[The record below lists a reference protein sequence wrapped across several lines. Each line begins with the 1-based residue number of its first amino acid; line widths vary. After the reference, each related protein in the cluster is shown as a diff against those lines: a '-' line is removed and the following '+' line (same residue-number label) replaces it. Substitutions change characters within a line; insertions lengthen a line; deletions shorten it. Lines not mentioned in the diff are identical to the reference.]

1 MASEKRS
8 RGMTLAMT
16 AVAGLFAGLPACAPS
31 PATTEVVVPTADTAP
46 AAENKPPAAETSVE
60 DPQEPAAETG
70 NQVATEEPSPGTAH
84 VAESN
89 GGSGQETVA
98 KVAKPIGTKVKK
110 PKAAAQPATPK
121 ACCAGKNDC
130 KGLGGCKTNNNAC
143 MGKNSCKGKGGC
155 AMGRCNP

>member
-1 MASEKRS
+1 MAFEKTH
-8 RGMTLAMT
+8 RGMTLAVT
-16 AVAGLFAGLPACAPS
+16 AVAGLCAGLPACAPS
-31 PATTEVVVPTADTAP
+31 PATTEVVVPATDTSQAP
-46 AAENKPPAAETSVE
+46 EAKPPSGETGAEG
-60 DPQEPAAETG
+60 PQESDPETA
-70 NQVATEEPSPGTAH
+70 NQVAVEEPSPGAAR

-89 GGSGQETVA
+89 GANEQETVA

-130 KGLGGCKTNNNAC
+130 KGLGGCKTNDNAC